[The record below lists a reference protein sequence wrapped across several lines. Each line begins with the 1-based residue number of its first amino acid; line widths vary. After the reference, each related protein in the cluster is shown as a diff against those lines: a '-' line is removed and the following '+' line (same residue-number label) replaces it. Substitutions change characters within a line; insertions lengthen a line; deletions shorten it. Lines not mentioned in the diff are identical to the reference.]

1 MKLTKQKL
9 KQIIKEE
16 LGESHGGALGKFPD
30 RYGDAHE
37 RRSGLTP
44 SALKKFMDTYVV
56 DNPLYSLDGETSQSL
71 FAGYMQSMGRIPP
84 DVEAL
89 QDMYDSLARNMDPED
104 RSHMSD
110 LMEIIK
116 EELEGFEEDPEQ
128 DDSWPAAE
136 DIEDAIQMLNA
147 EVEDNGDQ
155 SGTLFHVI
163 NRLEVA
169 LDKLGELAPVKLS
182 APKED
187 PWKFKKR
194 LGIGGSVHDRL
205 GGPREK
211 K

>member
-1 MKLTKQKL
+1 MGIRNMKITKQKL

-16 LGESHGGALGKFPD
+16 L
-30 RYGDAHE
+30 
-37 RRSGLTP
+37 
-44 SALKKFMDTYVV
+44 
-56 DNPLYSLDGETSQSL
+56 
-71 FAGYMQSMGRIPP
+71 
-84 DVEAL
+84 
-89 QDMYDSLARNMDPED
+89 
-104 RSHMSD
+104 
-110 LMEIIK
+110 
-116 EELEGFEEDPEQ
+116 EGFEEEPEQ

-169 LDKLGELAPVKLS
+169 LDKLGELVPLKLS
-182 APKED
+182 TPTED

>member
-1 MKLTKQKL
+1 MMKITKQKL

-16 LGESHGGALGKFPD
+16 MQ
-30 RYGDAHE
+30 
-37 RRSGLTP
+37 GLKEVDPP
-44 SALKKFMDTYVV
+44 SW
-56 DNPLYSLDGETSQSL
+56 ETREPGP
-71 FAGYMQSMGRIPP
+71 A
-84 DVEAL
+84 A
-89 QDMYDSLARNMDPED
+89 
-104 RSHMSD
+104 
-110 LMEIIK
+110 
-116 EELEGFEEDPEQ
+116 
-128 DDSWPAAE
+128 SWPPAE

-169 LDKLGELAPVKLS
+169 LDKLGELAPLKLS

-187 PWKFKKR
+187 PWEFKKR

>member
-1 MKLTKQKL
+1 MKLSKQKL

-16 LGESHGGALGKFPD
+16 LEEAHGGAKGPFPG
-30 RYGDAHE
+30 RYGDAHKKYDME
-37 RRSGLTP
+37 PTDTPPP
-44 SALKKFMDTYVV
+44 SA
-56 DNPLYSLDGETSQSL
+56 SE
-71 FAGYMQSMGRIPP
+71 
-84 DVEAL
+84 
-89 QDMYDSLARNMDPED
+89 
-104 RSHMSD
+104 
-110 LMEIIK
+110 
-116 EELEGFEEDPEQ
+116 
-128 DDSWPAAE
+128 DSWPAAE

>member
-1 MKLTKQKL
+1 MKITKQKL

-16 LGESHGGALGKFPD
+16 LEEARLPAWERPGYVPKPGLG
-30 RYGDAHE
+30 
-37 RRSGLTP
+37 
-44 SALKKFMDTYVV
+44 
-56 DNPLYSLDGETSQSL
+56 
-71 FAGYMQSMGRIPP
+71 
-84 DVEAL
+84 
-89 QDMYDSLARNMDPED
+89 PED
-104 RSHMSD
+104 PP
-110 LMEIIK
+110 
-116 EELEGFEEDPEQ
+116 GEDSWPAAE
-128 DDSWPAAE
+128 DSWPAAE

-182 APKED
+182 TPKED